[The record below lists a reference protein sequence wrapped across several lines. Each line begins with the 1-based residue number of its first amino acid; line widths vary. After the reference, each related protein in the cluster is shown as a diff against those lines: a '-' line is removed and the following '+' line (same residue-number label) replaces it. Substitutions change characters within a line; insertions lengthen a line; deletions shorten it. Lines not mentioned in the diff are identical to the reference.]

1 MDSRPIQAV
10 ELAAGRLKI
19 RAMLPPL
26 KTSSKAGGGK
36 RKRDVT

>member
-1 MDSRPIQAV
+1 M
-10 ELAAGRLKI
+10 KI

-36 RKRDVT
+36 RKRDGT